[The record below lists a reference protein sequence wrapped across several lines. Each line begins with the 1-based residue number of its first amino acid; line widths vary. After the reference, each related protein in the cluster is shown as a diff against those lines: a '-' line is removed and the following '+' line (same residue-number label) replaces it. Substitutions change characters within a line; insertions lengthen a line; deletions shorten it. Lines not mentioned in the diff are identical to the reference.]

1 MNGLHILAPTWLEYR
16 AARRTLPAAGVTRAG
31 VQLARWHGA
40 REGSS
45 VVVCGLAGALTPS
58 LRPGTI
64 LVPAQVGLPD
74 GRVMRCDPAL
84 VHALAAAARAL
95 GFQPDTGPLLTARSL
110 VVGAARDDWARRGFV
125 AADMETGLLAARNL
139 RVATVRVVLDSPDH
153 GISREWLRPADA
165 ALRPALWG
173 ELFWLCLVAYPYAL
187 RAAAVLKGGLERYQ
201 GAALTPTPWL
211 TGPPIPS

>member
-1 MNGLHILAPTWLEYR
+1 MNGVHILAPTWLEYR

-31 VQLARWHGA
+31 VRLARWHGA

-45 VVVCGLAGALTPS
+45 VIVCGLAGALMPG

-64 LVPAQVGLPD
+64 LIPERVGLPD

-95 GFQPDTGPLLTARSL
+95 GFQADTGPLLTARSL

-125 AADMETGLLAARNL
+125 AADMETGLLTARNL
-139 RVATVRVVLDSPDH
+139 RVATVRVVLDSPDR
-153 GISREWLRPADA
+153 GMSREWLRPAQA
-165 ALRPALWG
+165 MLRPALWG
-173 ELFWLCLVAYPYAL
+173 ELFWLCRVAYPYAL
-187 RAAAVLKGGLERYQ
+187 RAATVLQGGLERYQ
-201 GAALTPTPWL
+201 GTANTP
-211 TGPPIPS
+211 